1 MAEAEPEPE
10 MAAATSAA
18 GSRAGS
24 GKSRTMGMSASA
36 PVLQNS
42 PYAATVGKPMRRPKV
57 WVPPPGAFNEPDLPR
72 FVNPGPGRYTPAHQH
87 ACLSTKPR
95 VVATRFG
102 SEDRFKYL
110 GPQTALEPM
119 QSGMVG
125 GLFCPQSASG
135 PGPSYLPSYDL
146 VRPMARKSSFTVA
159 VPINEG
165 RGNSPGPG
173 LYNPTDKGTRRNY
186 TSGGGFLADDR
197 HKYLGEIDPASL
209 QPMKKCSPGPM
220 YAAPAHTLP
229 SLPPP
234 CPCASQPP
242 THLPAPPCP
251 YPSLPLTY
259 PALPFPPGTSRAA
272 TAKASASPRS
282 PLVGTGRAPSSSRRR
297 SRPSPRGRARTRRAS
312 VTCRGRR
319 SPPSGLLLRLTLALT
334 LTLNPTPNP
343 NPDPNPNPNLCQ
355 RRVARR
361 QGTDGFVRLLPRPG
375 QGGHGA
381 P

>member
-1 MAEAEPEPE
+1 MAEAAEPEPE

-18 GSRAGS
+18 GSRVGS
-24 GKSRTMGMSASA
+24 GKSQTLGMSASA

-87 ACLSTKPR
+87 TCLSTKPR
-95 VVATRFG
+95 ITATRFG

-110 GPQTALEPM
+110 GPQTSLEPM

-125 GLFCPQSASG
+125 GLFCPQSSSG
-135 PGPSYLPSYDL
+135 PGPGYLPSYDL

-159 VPINEG
+159 VKGGEG

-220 YAAPAHTLP
+220 CAAPAHALP
-229 SLPPP
+229 ALPRAHPTRPHPSLPLLAPPCPSLPCPTPPAPLPLLSLPPP
-234 CPCASQPP
+234 SC
-242 THLPAPPCP
+242 LPH
-251 YPSLPLTY
+251 
-259 PALPFPPGTSRAA
+259 PALRSPGTSRAA
-272 TAKASASPRS
+272 TAKGSVSPQSPSA
-282 PLVGTGRAPSSSRRR
+282 GTGRAPSSSRLR
-297 SRPSPRGRARTRRAS
+297 SRPSRLGRARTRRAS
-312 VTCRGRR
+312 ATCRGLR
-319 SPPSGLLLRLTLALT
+319 SPPSALSRAA
-334 LTLNPTPNP
+334 PRHRWTPP
-343 NPDPNPNPNLCQ
+343 PATKVGS
-355 RRVARR
+355 RW
-361 QGTDGFVRLLPRPG
+361 T
-375 QGGHGA
+375 
-381 P
+381 

>member
-1 MAEAEPEPE
+1 
-10 MAAATSAA
+10 
-18 GSRAGS
+18 
-24 GKSRTMGMSASA
+24 MSASA

-173 LYNPTDKGTRRNY
+173 LYNPTDKGTR
-186 TSGGGFLADDR
+186 
-197 HKYLGEIDPASL
+197 
-209 QPMKKCSPGPM
+209 
-220 YAAPAHTLP
+220 
-229 SLPPP
+229 
-234 CPCASQPP
+234 
-242 THLPAPPCP
+242 
-251 YPSLPLTY
+251 
-259 PALPFPPGTSRAA
+259 
-272 TAKASASPRS
+272 
-282 PLVGTGRAPSSSRRR
+282 
-297 SRPSPRGRARTRRAS
+297 
-312 VTCRGRR
+312 
-319 SPPSGLLLRLTLALT
+319 
-334 LTLNPTPNP
+334 
-343 NPDPNPNPNLCQ
+343 
-355 RRVARR
+355 
-361 QGTDGFVRLLPRPG
+361 
-375 QGGHGA
+375 
-381 P
+381 